1 MNAYTTLKLEKK
13 DQTALLTFN
22 RPEVLNALNTTVAT
36 EALDAVEAVGSDPSV
51 RVLILTGEGRAF
63 VAGADIAEMQEK
75 NAEAARIY
83 SELGHRFMNTLQDL
97 PQPVIAAVNGFCLG
111 GGLEVA
117 LACDIR
123 IASESAQ
130 FGLPET
136 ILGIIP
142 GWGATQ
148 RTARLVGASRTKE
161 LIFTGR
167 RIKAAEAL
175 AMGLVNRVVPGA
187 ELMATVEEMAAI
199 MCRQGQIAIRAAKVA
214 INQGMDLSLDDA
226 LRLEVDTFVDLFD
239 TDDRREGMQA
249 FLEKRKPNFAV
260 SQDSRKD

>member
-1 MNAYTTLKLEKK
+1 
-13 DQTALLTFN
+13 
-22 RPEVLNALNTTVAT
+22 
-36 EALDAVEAVGSDPSV
+36 
-51 RVLILTGEGRAF
+51 
-63 VAGADIAEMQEK
+63 
-75 NAEAARIY
+75 
-83 SELGHRFMNTLQDL
+83 LQDL

-148 RTARLVGASRTKE
+148 RTARLVGASKTKE
-161 LIFTGR
+161 LIFTGK

-175 AMGLVNRVVPGA
+175 TMGLVNQVVPDDD
-187 ELMATVEEMAAI
+187 LMDTVNEMTDA
-199 MCRQGQIAIRAAKVA
+199 MCRQGQTALRAAKAVV
-214 INQGMDLSLDDA
+214 NRGMDLRLDDA
-226 LRLEVDTFVDLFD
+226 LRLEIDTFVDLFD
-239 TDDRREGMQA
+239 TDDRREGMKA
-249 FLEKRKPNFAV
+249 FLEKRKPNF
-260 SQDSRKD
+260 SG

>member
-1 MNAYTTLKLEKK
+1 MSSFTTLKLEKK
-13 DQTALLTFN
+13 EQLALLTFN

-36 EALDAVEAVGSDPSV
+36 ESLQAIESIKHDPDV
-51 RVLILTGEGRAF
+51 RVLILTGAGRAF
-63 VAGADIAEMQEK
+63 VAGADIAEMNEK
-75 NAEAARIY
+75 NAEQARIY

-136 ILGIIP
+136 VLGIIP

-148 RTARLVGASRTKE
+148 RTARLLGAARTKE
-161 LIFTGR
+161 LIFTGK
-167 RIKAAEAL
+167 RIKAPEAL
-175 AMGLVNRVVPGA
+175 AMGLVNRVVPDE
-187 ELMATVEEMAAI
+187 ELMDVVLEMAET
-199 MCRQGQIAIRAAKVA
+199 MCRQGQTSLRAAKTV
-214 INQGMDLSLDDA
+214 INRGIDMNLDEA
-226 LRLEVDTFVDLFD
+226 LRLEIDTFVDLFD
-239 TDDRREGMQA
+239 TDDRREGMTA
-249 FLEKRKPNFAV
+249 FLEKRKPKFAGE
-260 SQDSRKD
+260 

>member
-1 MNAYTTLKLEKK
+1 MSSYTTLTLEKK

-36 EALDAVEAVGSDPSV
+36 ESLDALQSIQNDPDV
-51 RVLILTGEGRAF
+51 RVLILTGAGRAF
-63 VAGADIAEMQEK
+63 VAGADIAEMQAK
-75 NAEAARIY
+75 NAEQARIY

-97 PQPVIAAVNGFCLG
+97 PQPVIAAINGFALG

-148 RTARLVGASRTKE
+148 RTARLVGAAKTKE

-175 AMGLVNRVVPGA
+175 SMGLVNQVVPDE
-187 ELMATVEEMAAI
+187 ELMDTVNEMAAA
-199 MCRQGQIAIRAAKVA
+199 MCRQGQTALQHAKTV
-214 INQGMDLSLDDA
+214 INRGSDLNLDQA
-226 LRLEVDTFVDLFD
+226 LQLEIDTFVDLFD
-239 TDDRREGMQA
+239 TDDRREGMKA
-249 FLEKRKPNFAV
+249 FLKKRKPNFTG
-260 SQDSRKD
+260 

>member
-1 MNAYTTLKLEKK
+1 MSSYTTLTLEKK

-36 EALDAVEAVGSDPSV
+36 ESLDALQSIQNDPDV
-51 RVLILTGEGRAF
+51 RVLILTGAGRAF
-63 VAGADIAEMQEK
+63 VAGADIAEMQAK
-75 NAEAARIY
+75 NAEQARIY

-97 PQPVIAAVNGFCLG
+97 PQPVIAAINGFALG

-148 RTARLVGASRTKE
+148 RTARLVGTAKTKE
-161 LIFTGR
+161 MIFTGR

-175 AMGLVNRVVPGA
+175 SMGLVNQVVPNE
-187 ELMATVEEMAAI
+187 ELMDTVNEMAAT
-199 MCRQGQIAIRAAKVA
+199 MCRQGQTALRHAKTV
-214 INQGMDLSLDDA
+214 INNGMDLNLDEA
-226 LRLEVDTFVDLFD
+226 LRLEIDTFVDLFD

-249 FLEKRKPNFAV
+249 FLEKRKPNFTG
-260 SQDSRKD
+260 

>member
-1 MNAYTTLKLEKK
+1 MKNYTTLKLEKTG
-13 DQTALLTFN
+13 QTALLTFN

-36 EALDAVEAVGSDPSV
+36 ESLDALQSIKDDPKI
-51 RVLILTGEGRAF
+51 RVLILTGAGRSF
-63 VAGADIAEMQEK
+63 VAGADIAEMNAK
-75 NAEAARIY
+75 NAEAARVY
-83 SELGHRFMNTLQDL
+83 SELGHRFMNTLQDMA
-97 PQPVIAAVNGFCLG
+97 QPVIAAVNGFCLG

-148 RTARLVGASRTKE
+148 RTARLVGPSKTKE

-175 AMGLVNRVVPGA
+175 AMGLVNRVVA
-187 ELMATVEEMAAI
+187 DEELMDTVNEMAAA
-199 MCRQGQIAIRAAKVA
+199 MCRQGQTALRAAKKV
-214 INQGMDLSLDDA
+214 INRGMDLNLDEA
-226 LRLEVDTFVDLFD
+226 LRLEIDTFVDLFD
-239 TDDRREGMQA
+239 TDDRREGMTA
-249 FLEKRKPNFAV
+249 FLEKRKPEFT
-260 SQDSRKD
+260 DD

>member
-1 MNAYTTLKLEKK
+1 MSSYTTLTLEKK

-36 EALDAVEAVGSDPSV
+36 ESLDALQSIQNDPDV
-51 RVLILTGEGRAF
+51 RVLILTGAGRAF
-63 VAGADIAEMQEK
+63 VAGADITEMQAK
-75 NAEAARIY
+75 NAEQARIY

-97 PQPVIAAVNGFCLG
+97 PQPVIAAINGFALG

-148 RTARLVGASRTKE
+148 RTARLVGTAKTKE
-161 LIFTGR
+161 MIFTGR

-175 AMGLVNRVVPGA
+175 SMGLVNQVVPNE
-187 ELMATVEEMAAI
+187 ELMDTVNEMAAT
-199 MCRQGQIAIRAAKVA
+199 MCRQGQTALRHAKTV
-214 INQGMDLSLDDA
+214 INNGMDLNLDEA
-226 LRLEVDTFVDLFD
+226 LRLEIDTFVDLFD

-249 FLEKRKPNFAV
+249 FLEKRKPNFTG
-260 SQDSRKD
+260 

>member
-1 MNAYTTLKLEKK
+1 MSSYTTLTLEKK

-36 EALDAVEAVGSDPSV
+36 ESLDALQSIQNDPDV
-51 RVLILTGEGRAF
+51 RVLILTGAGRAF
-63 VAGADIAEMQEK
+63 VAGADIAEMEAK
-75 NAEAARIY
+75 NAETARIY

-97 PQPVIAAVNGFCLG
+97 PQPVIAAINGFALG

-148 RTARLVGASRTKE
+148 RTARLVGAAKTKE
-161 LIFTGR
+161 MIFTGMR
-167 RIKAAEAL
+167 VKAAEAL
-175 AMGLVNRVVPGA
+175 AMGLVNRVVPDD
-187 ELMATVEEMAAI
+187 ELMGTVSEMAEA
-199 MCRQGQIAIRAAKVA
+199 MCRQGQTALRAAKTA
-214 INQGMDLSLDDA
+214 INKGMDLGLNEA
-226 LRLEVDTFVDLFD
+226 LRLEIDTFVNLFD
-239 TDDRREGMQA
+239 TDDRREGMRA
-249 FLEKRKPNFAV
+249 FLEKRTPTFT
-260 SQDSRKD
+260 D